1 MAQND
6 CEVRSPMDLKLWQA
20 EKDSRIVTRKRDS
33 APTNIVAR
41 RVQRKQQL
49 DRQGLLSRRQMH
61 HLLVITEHRYKIRPR
76 KR

>member
-33 APTNIVAR
+33 ALTNIVAR